1 MGCRSRDWSQLRDLF
16 RENKKRLAILLLAGV
31 WSAAVIF
38 LYFPGNIWKSWFFL
52 GNGEYLNYSELAAY
66 LTGASSLEDAVTKAK
81 TESRRYAKRQMTW
94 ARRYMADWEWF
105 PDAGTAVDAVQA
117 ALSKP

>member
-1 MGCRSRDWSQLRDLF
+1 MR
-16 RENKKRLAILLLAGV
+16 AHGV
-31 WSAAVIF
+31 R
-38 LYFPGNIWKSWFFL
+38 
-52 GNGEYLNYSELAAY
+52 ELASYFAG
-66 LTGASSLEDAVTKAK
+66 TDSLEDAVTKAK

-117 ALSKP
+117 ALSRP